1 MESGMIIVR
10 EHNLVANFFPPIT
23 NKPSPAIIILGGS
36 DGGIETATNLAPLF
50 HAQGYAVLALAY
62 FGIEPLPVI
71 LEEIPLEYF
80 EQAVQWLQAQPDV
93 LANRIGVL
101 GISKGGEAALV
112 LGSIIT
118 TLRVVVAIVPSHV
131 VFQSV
136 DFEWYKHQTARS
148 SWMRAGQPLPF
159 VPYQMDQQLIAQHG
173 FMLGLYLG
181 SLQNTNAV
189 AQAQILVER
198 TQGAILLISGQQ
210 DTLWPSEQMCNAITQ
225 RLEQNRFAF
234 PVVHYA
240 HDAAGHTLWNGSN
253 DGGGTVEGNTKAY
266 TDTWAR
272 VVAFLNAN
280 L

>member
-1 MESGMIIVR
+1 MINVR
-10 EHNLVANFFPPIT
+10 EHNLVANFFPPIA
-23 NKPSPAIIILGGS
+23 NKPSPAIILLGGS
-36 DGGIETATNLAPLF
+36 DGGIETATNLAPLL
-50 HAQGYAVLALAY
+50 HAQGFAVLALAY

-80 EQAVQWLQAQPDV
+80 EHAIQWLQAQPDV
-93 LANRIGVL
+93 LTDRIGVL
-101 GISKGGEAALV
+101 GISKGGEAALI
-112 LGSIIT
+112 LGSIIP

-136 DFEWYKHQTARS
+136 DFEWYKRQTARS

-159 VPYQMDQQLIAQHG
+159 VPYRMDQQLIAQHG

-181 SLQNTNAV
+181 SLQNTIAV

-210 DTLWPSEQMCNAITQ
+210 DTLWPSEQMCIAITQ
-225 RLEQNRFAF
+225 RLQQNGFAF
-234 PVVHYA
+234 PVEHYA
-240 HDAAGHTLWNGSN
+240 HDAAGHTLWNGSI
-253 DGGGTVEGNTKAY
+253 DGGGTIEGNTKACI
-266 TDTWAR
+266 DAWAR
-272 VVAFLNAN
+272 VVAFLNSN